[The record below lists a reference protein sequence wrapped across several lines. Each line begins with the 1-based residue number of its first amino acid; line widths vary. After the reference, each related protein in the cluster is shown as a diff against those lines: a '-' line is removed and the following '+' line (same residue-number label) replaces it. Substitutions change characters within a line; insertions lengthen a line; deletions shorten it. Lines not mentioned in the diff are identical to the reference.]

1 MLKGFATK
9 EGTTRVAERTK
20 SSDDFYK
27 EGDGLLFSS
36 ISLGGFAPE
45 AYREENYIYSFKDS
59 FLEAIKQGC
68 NHFVTALSYRYTKT
82 TQELA
87 EALGEAF
94 RAGLLKR
101 DEVIISEK
109 AGFIPL
115 AYPFPKN
122 PYRWIQEELVDTNIC
137 TKEDVVSDQYCIAP
151 EFIEYSCDR
160 SRDILGVETIDIFY
174 IQNPEF
180 MLGFLDR
187 KEVLKRLEKAFK
199 RCEELVKKG
208 KIKRYGVAT
217 WNSFMY
223 EKDNLEYLSLKELLD
238 MAKKVGGKEHSFKY
252 ILFPYNLAKVQAATM
267 KTQRGKN
274 GDVSIFEAASELGVE
289 MIGVSPFL
297 RMNLFKAPF
306 GEKFRALCGEVAM
319 SDIQRAL
326 QFARSNGFTVTTVF
340 SSTKKEHIEHNF
352 ELKDIPKI
360 SSNNYAK
367 IFSI

>member
-1 MLKGFATK
+1 LLKGYATY
-9 EGTTRVAERTK
+9 EGTARLAKRTK
-20 SSDDFYK
+20 SSDDFFK
-27 EGDGLLFSS
+27 EADGLLFSS

-45 AYREENYIYSFKDS
+45 AYKEENYVYSFKDS
-59 FLEAIKQGC
+59 FLESIKQGC
-68 NHFVTALSYRYTKT
+68 NHFDSALSYRYTKT

-87 EALGEAF
+87 EALKEAF
-94 RAGLLKR
+94 EKGLLQR

-115 AYPFPKN
+115 DYPFPKN
-122 PYRWIQEELVDTNIC
+122 PYRWMQEELVDKGIC
-137 TKEDVVSDQYCIAP
+137 AKEDVVSDQYCIAP
-151 EFIEYSCDR
+151 GFIEYSCDR
-160 SRDILGVETIDIFY
+160 SREILGVETLDIFY

-180 MLGFLDR
+180 MLGFLDK
-187 KEVLKRLEKAFK
+187 KEVKKRLEKAFK
-199 RCEELVKKG
+199 KCEELVKKG

-223 EKDNLEYLSLKELLD
+223 EKDNLEYLGLKELLE
-238 MAKKVGGKEHSFKY
+238 MATKVGGKEHSFKY

-267 KTQRGKN
+267 KTQKGKN
-274 GDVSIFEAASELGVE
+274 GDVSIFEAASELGVF

-306 GEKFRALCGEVAM
+306 GENFRALCGAVAM

-340 SSTKKEHIEHNF
+340 SSTKKEHVEHNF
-352 ELKDIPKI
+352 ELKDVPKI
-360 SSNNYAK
+360 SNANYAK
-367 IFSI
+367 IFSM